1 MTLHLSV
8 DGEGADWVMKPKR
21 AIKNANLTFTAKFL
35 LLIVRHYL
43 SPTTANNIVTWD
55 RDVLMVVLIARFEVD
70 FAWLLQSVMHE
81 RAFKVTTTYLFPC
94 MIFSLCR
101 SAGVPIYHIYQL
113 KTLLG
118 NVDIGLIKDD
128 ANELSPHRQPRPKL
142 PPFCENLADTV
153 VHAQTA
159 TQSAS
164 ETTETTLVES
174 IPGISTAPSSS
185 RLAPFPALVP
195 LARVRKLEAQMAT
208 LLHHIQPWMQMSIA
222 EAQERLESKMV
233 LHTERKI
240 AKVLQRLDALD
251 LWVLARPAPQVDVST
266 LQVAVKS
273 FRAGIDRILKSRML
287 ESEVPSAEAAEDTVI
302 AALFSTSE
310 IPPPSPRDHAKRRR
324 GRE

>member
-1 MTLHLSV
+1 MVHYCLSLT
-8 DGEGADWVMKPKR
+8 DAD
-21 AIKNANLTFTAKFL
+21 
-35 LLIVRHYL
+35 
-43 SPTTANNIVTWD
+43 NIITWD
-55 RDVLMVVLIARFEVD
+55 RAVLMAAMIAGFEVD
-70 FAWLLQSVMHE
+70 FASLLQSVMHE

-118 NVDIGLIKDD
+118 NVDIGLIRDE
-128 ANELSPHRQPRPKL
+128 ANELSPHRRPRQKL

-153 VHAQTA
+153 VHARTA

-185 RLAPFPALVP
+185 RLAPFPALVR

-208 LLHHIQPWMQMSIA
+208 HLHHIQPWMQMSIA

-240 AKVLQRLDALD
+240 AKVHQRLDVFELR
-251 LWVLARPAPQVDVST
+251 VLSWTASHVDVLT
-266 LQVAVKS
+266 LQDA
-273 FRAGIDRILKSRML
+273 FEIL
-287 ESEVPSAEAAEDTVI
+287 
-302 AALFSTSE
+302 
-310 IPPPSPRDHAKRRR
+310 
-324 GRE
+324 